1 MSNDDPATN
10 PSFRFQSNIA
20 AQTTKES
27 ETSSKVGKH
36 ELGNKRI
43 KKVLSG
49 LFSCFPN
56 VQSLEKQLNSKVP
69 VKRST
74 INIFGSN
81 RELVHSLLEI
91 PV

>member
-1 MSNDDPATN
+1 MTQQLILLCVFN
-10 PSFRFQSNIA
+10 Q
-20 AQTTKES
+20 ES
-27 ETSSKVGKH
+27 SHKRQRSQKSHLRLESTME

-74 INIFGSN
+74 INIFVSN